1 MIGAGQLAA
10 ALTGLRLLLRLDPRG
25 LELFEKTAGGFARS
39 FIVAAMLLPLHAL
52 HWVLSF
58 DAAKE
63 NLDLLPY
70 LVVKAL
76 TYVLLWVLFPFVM
89 LYVTELLERRP
100 RYYWHIVAYNWLQL
114 PLGLLMMPIAFMA
127 DGQLL
132 PQSILGVLNLGA
144 LAAFFFYA
152 TFLARWGLMLAPA
165 MAFGVV
171 VLDFVLGEVV
181 NGLVGKI

>member
-1 MIGAGQLAA
+1 MIGAEQLAA
-10 ALTGLRLLLRLDPRG
+10 ALAGLRLLLRLDARG
-25 LELFEKTAGGFARS
+25 LDLFEKTAAGFARS
-39 FIVAAMLLPLHAL
+39 FVIAGVLLPLHAI
-52 HWVLSF
+52 HWVVSF

-63 NLDLLPY
+63 NLDFLPY
-70 LVVKAL
+70 LLVKAL

-89 LYVTELLERRP
+89 LYVTDLMDRRE
-100 RYYWHIVAYNWLQL
+100 RYYWHIVAYNWMQL
-114 PLGLLMMPIAFMA
+114 PLGLLMMPIALLA

-132 PQSILGVLNLGA
+132 PQSVLGLLNLGA

-152 TFLARWGLMLAPA
+152 TFLARWGLKLNPA
-165 MAFGVV
+165 AAFGIV

>member
-1 MIGAGQLAA
+1 MTAAQLAA
-10 ALTGLRLLLRLDPRG
+10 ALTGLRLLLRLDARG
-25 LELFEKTAGGFARS
+25 LELFEKTSGGFARS
-39 FIVAAMLLPLHAL
+39 FVVAAILLPLHAL

-58 DAAKE
+58 DATKE
-63 NLDLLPY
+63 SLDFLPY
-70 LVVKAL
+70 LIVKAI

-89 LYVTELLERRP
+89 LYVTDLLERRP

-127 DGQLL
+127 DGHLL
-132 PQSILGVLNLGA
+132 PQSVLGLLNLGA

-165 MAFGVV
+165 MAFGIV